1 MEIKEIS
8 EKCAALACFGK
19 GLHGI
24 EERIFH
30 YSTGSIAP
38 IRAYALPP
46 SIHQLRCAFQMRAH
60 VVSIR
65 LDAVTCETMV
75 HVPSAERSIRLVH

>member
-1 MEIKEIS
+1 VS
-8 EKCAALACFGK
+8 EKCATLACFRK

-30 YSTGSIAP
+30 YSMGYIAP

-46 SIHQLRCAFQMRAH
+46 SIHQLRRTFQMRAH
-60 VVSIR
+60 VVSVR

-75 HVPSAERSIRLVH
+75 HVPSAERPIRLIH